1 MAQWQKAF
9 SQMSRTRTAVAD
21 GNLTIVNVTKANGGV
36 YACSAKNILGED
48 SAVARDSG

>member
-1 MAQWQKAF
+1 M
-9 SQMSRTRTAVAD
+9 AD